1 MNRSYRGVITSLV
14 IGSVIS
20 VSAQKQ
26 ETSFLGI
33 DFSTHNIPLEE
44 VIRGNPQPNGIPSIG
59 HEGDWLDWTS
69 PTSPPE
75 FISQEEASL
84 WLDEQEPVIS
94 IMLNGEA
101 KAYPLQILT
110 YHEIVNDSIGGI
122 PIAITFCPLCNSA
135 IAFDRRILL
144 TEEHRTLQLQNNDQL
159 IFSDLDDTLIE
170 AYAFQNSHLPQF
182 VTALEVTFGTSGLLY
197 NSNLLMFDSK
207 SSTLWSQIMGRA
219 NIGILT
225 DARLLKYP
233 AQIISFDEFQTSY
246 PNALVLSRETGFNR
260 PYGNNPYPGYDHIS
274 SPAFLFRGP
283 TDNRLLAK
291 ERVVSIGLKEDSV
304 AFPWNLLRE
313 VHVVNHYVADTRI
326 TVFWKDGTT
335 SALDTTKIGNGK
347 PIGAVGVYN
356 RNVDETVLTFRWD
369 GANFRD
375 IETNS
380 KWALTGQAIEGALQG
395 RQLEPI
401 SHDNTLWFAWAAFKP
416 ETRIYQLDV
425 E

>member
-1 MNRSYRGVITSLV
+1 MNRLFRGVITSLV

-75 FISQEEASL
+75 FISQDEASL
-84 WLDEQEPVIS
+84 WLGEQEPVIS

-144 TEEHRTLQLQNNDQL
+144 TEEHLTLQLQNNDQL
-159 IFSDLDDTLIE
+159 IFSDIDDRLIE

-380 KWALTGQAIEGALQG
+380 KWALTGQAIEGTLQG

>member
-84 WLDEQEPVIS
+84 WLGEQEPVIS

>member
-1 MNRSYRGVITSLV
+1 MNRLFRGVITSLV

-84 WLDEQEPVIS
+84 WIGEQEPVIS

-380 KWALTGQAIEGALQG
+380 KWALTGQAIEGTLQG

>member
-1 MNRSYRGVITSLV
+1 MNRLLRGVITSLV

-44 VIRGNPQPNGIPSIG
+44 VIRGNPRPNGIPSIG

-84 WLDEQEPVIS
+84 WLGEQEPVIS

-159 IFSDLDDTLIE
+159 MFSDLDDTLLK

-182 VTALEVTFGTSGLLY
+182 VTTLEVTFGTSGLLY

-233 AQIISFDEFQTSY
+233 AQIISFDEFQASY
-246 PNALVLSRETGFNR
+246 PNALVLSRETGFDR

-291 ERVVSIGLKEDSV
+291 ERVVSIDLKEDSV

-356 RNVDETVLTFRWD
+356 RNVNGTVLTFQWD

-380 KWALTGQAIEGALQG
+380 KWGLTGQAIEGTLQG

>member
-1 MNRSYRGVITSLV
+1 
-14 IGSVIS
+14 
-20 VSAQKQ
+20 
-26 ETSFLGI
+26 
-33 DFSTHNIPLEE
+33 
-44 VIRGNPQPNGIPSIG
+44 
-59 HEGDWLDWTS
+59 
-69 PTSPPE
+69 
-75 FISQEEASL
+75 
-84 WLDEQEPVIS
+84 
-94 IMLNGEA
+94 
-101 KAYPLQILT
+101 
-110 YHEIVNDSIGGI
+110 
-122 PIAITFCPLCNSA
+122 
-135 IAFDRRILL
+135 
-144 TEEHRTLQLQNNDQL
+144 
-159 IFSDLDDTLIE
+159 
-170 AYAFQNSHLPQF
+170 
-182 VTALEVTFGTSGLLY
+182 
-197 NSNLLMFDSK
+197 MFDSK

-380 KWALTGQAIEGALQG
+380 KWALTGQAIEGTLQG

>member
-1 MNRSYRGVITSLV
+1 MNRLFRGVITSLV

-59 HEGDWLDWTS
+59 HEGDWLDWTP

-84 WLDEQEPVIS
+84 WLGEQEPVIS

-380 KWALTGQAIEGALQG
+380 KWALTGQAIEGTLQG

>member
-1 MNRSYRGVITSLV
+1 MNRSFRGVITSLV

-101 KAYPLQILT
+101 KASPLQILT
-110 YHEIVNDSIGGI
+110 YLEIVNDSIGGI

-283 TDNRLLAK
+283 TLSL
-291 ERVVSIGLKEDSV
+291 I
-304 AFPWNLLRE
+304 
-313 VHVVNHYVADTRI
+313 HI
-326 TVFWKDGTT
+326 
-335 SALDTTKIGNGK
+335 
-347 PIGAVGVYN
+347 
-356 RNVDETVLTFRWD
+356 
-369 GANFRD
+369 
-375 IETNS
+375 
-380 KWALTGQAIEGALQG
+380 
-395 RQLEPI
+395 
-401 SHDNTLWFAWAAFKP
+401 
-416 ETRIYQLDV
+416 
-425 E
+425 

>member
-101 KAYPLQILT
+101 KAYQLQILT

>member
-1 MNRSYRGVITSLV
+1 MNRLFRGVITSLV

-84 WLDEQEPVIS
+84 WLGEQEPVIS

-159 IFSDLDDTLIE
+159 IFSDIDDRLIE

-380 KWALTGQAIEGALQG
+380 KWALTGQAIEGTLQG

>member
-1 MNRSYRGVITSLV
+1 MNRLFRGVITSLV

-84 WLDEQEPVIS
+84 WLGEQEPVIS

-380 KWALTGQAIEGALQG
+380 KWALTGQAIEGTLQG

>member
-1 MNRSYRGVITSLV
+1 MNRSFRGVITSLV

-375 IETNS
+375 IETTS
-380 KWALTGQAIEGALQG
+380 KWALTGQAIEGTLQG

>member
-1 MNRSYRGVITSLV
+1 MNRLFRGVITSLV

-84 WLDEQEPVIS
+84 WLGEQEPVIS

-369 GANFRD
+369 GAHFRD

-380 KWALTGQAIEGALQG
+380 KWALTGQAIEGTLQG

>member
-1 MNRSYRGVITSLV
+1 MNRLFRGVITSLV

-84 WLDEQEPVIS
+84 WLGEQEPVIS

-159 IFSDLDDTLIE
+159 MFSDLDDRLIE

-182 VTALEVTFGTSGLLY
+182 VTTLEVTFGTSGLLY

-233 AQIISFDEFQTSY
+233 AQIISFDEFQASY
-246 PNALVLSRETGFNR
+246 PNALVLSRETGFDR

-291 ERVVSIGLKEDSV
+291 ERVVSISLKEDSV

-356 RNVDETVLTFRWD
+356 RNVDGTVLTFQWD

-380 KWALTGQAIEGALQG
+380 KWALTGQAIEGTLQG

-416 ETRIYQLDV
+416 ETRIYQLGV

>member
-1 MNRSYRGVITSLV
+1 MNRLFRGVITSLV

-44 VIRGNPQPNGIPSIG
+44 VIRGNPQPNGIPSIR

-75 FISQEEASL
+75 FISQDEASL
-84 WLDEQEPVIS
+84 WLGEQEPVIS

-159 IFSDLDDTLIE
+159 IFSDIDDRLIE

-380 KWALTGQAIEGALQG
+380 KWALTGQAIEGTLQG

>member
-1 MNRSYRGVITSLV
+1 MNRLFRGVITSLV

-75 FISQEEASL
+75 FISQDEASL
-84 WLDEQEPVIS
+84 WLGEQEPVIS

-159 IFSDLDDTLIE
+159 IFSDIDDRLIE

-380 KWALTGQAIEGALQG
+380 KWALTGQAIEGTLQG

>member
-1 MNRSYRGVITSLV
+1 MNRLFRGVITSLV

-59 HEGDWLDWTS
+59 HEGDWLDWTP

-84 WLDEQEPVIS
+84 WLGEQEPVIS

-170 AYAFQNSHLPQF
+170 AYAFQNSHLP
-182 VTALEVTFGTSGLLY
+182 
-197 NSNLLMFDSK
+197 
-207 SSTLWSQIMGRA
+207 
-219 NIGILT
+219 
-225 DARLLKYP
+225 
-233 AQIISFDEFQTSY
+233 
-246 PNALVLSRETGFNR
+246 
-260 PYGNNPYPGYDHIS
+260 
-274 SPAFLFRGP
+274 
-283 TDNRLLAK
+283 
-291 ERVVSIGLKEDSV
+291 
-304 AFPWNLLRE
+304 
-313 VHVVNHYVADTRI
+313 
-326 TVFWKDGTT
+326 
-335 SALDTTKIGNGK
+335 
-347 PIGAVGVYN
+347 
-356 RNVDETVLTFRWD
+356 
-369 GANFRD
+369 
-375 IETNS
+375 
-380 KWALTGQAIEGALQG
+380 
-395 RQLEPI
+395 
-401 SHDNTLWFAWAAFKP
+401 
-416 ETRIYQLDV
+416 
-425 E
+425 

>member
-1 MNRSYRGVITSLV
+1 MNRLFRGVITSLV

-59 HEGDWLDWTS
+59 HEGDWLDWTP

-84 WLDEQEPVIS
+84 WLGEQEPVIS

-122 PIAITFCPLCNSA
+122 PIAISFCPLCNSA

-380 KWALTGQAIEGALQG
+380 KWALTGQAIEGTLQG

>member
-1 MNRSYRGVITSLV
+1 MNRSFRGVITSLV

-380 KWALTGQAIEGALQG
+380 KWALTGQAIEGTLQG